1 MKGFVWNRIVCRASV
16 LACGAVFAASTCLA
30 QTTPQLPSAA
40 PFPPLTPIAPMM
52 PAPQQHGP
60 EPKKIPPG
68 PQLPTP
74 ESPEGQAAA
83 TNAAPA
89 DQKNVDLAYGAY
101 QRGYYKTALKEA
113 MKRVAANKHDGVAMT
128 LIGEIYE
135 QGFGVKQDDAE
146 AAKWYAAA
154 AAEGDVQGTF
164 KLGLAKLRGEGVP
177 KDAAGAEDLFRKAAA
192 RDNAGALYN
201 LGIMELQKKKGG
213 TPDFKKAADYFGK
226 AAEFGLPDADY
237 ALGLLYRKGRGV
249 VRDDKIAALWMSR
262 AAKEDNIPGEVEYAI
277 MLFNGIGVAKD
288 ETAAARLFLKA
299 AAANNPIAQDRI
311 ARLLVA
317 GRGIKSNLVQA
328 MKWHILA
335 RAAGEKDPWLDSE
348 LNKLTPD
355 QKKQV
360 ETAVHQYVG
369 Y

>member
-1 MKGFVWNRIVCRASV
+1 
-16 LACGAVFAASTCLA
+16 
-30 QTTPQLPSAA
+30 
-40 PFPPLTPIAPMM
+40 M
-52 PAPQQHGP
+52 PVMPVAPQQPGLA
-60 EPKKIPPG
+60 PKRIPPG

-74 ESPEGQAAA
+74 ESPEGQAA
-83 TNAAPA
+83 TNASPT

-101 QRGYYKTALKEA
+101 QRGYYKTALTEA

-154 AAEGDVQGTF
+154 AAEGDASGMF
-164 KLGLAKLRGEGVP
+164 KLGLAKLRGKGVP
-177 KDAAGAEDLFRKAAA
+177 KDPAGAKALFRKAAA
-192 RDNAGALYN
+192 KNNAGALYN
-201 LGIMELQKKKGG
+201 LGILELQKKTGG

-262 AAKEDNIPGEVEYAI
+262 AARENNIPGEVEYAI

-299 AAANNPIAQDRI
+299 AAANNPVAQDRI
-311 ARLLVA
+311 ARLLVV
-317 GRGIKSNLVQA
+317 GRGIKSDLVQA

-335 RAAGEKDPWLDSE
+335 RAAGEKDPWLDTV